1 MKKTMPKLGDVEAA
15 LKKDPAIDPPVGD
28 YEAALESMRSDPDI
42 CTCIFDESNYRNGCP
57 IHDPEMI
64 NDNE

>member
-28 YEAALESMRSDPDI
+28 YEAALESFRDDSHDRWCDLD
-42 CTCIFDESNYRNGCP
+42 FDWDDCVSEDGE
-57 IHDPEMI
+57 ID
-64 NDNE
+64 DNE